1 MLTSLFIYLFRSI
14 PPLNLKRQ
22 PSLHVFSEPLP
33 AYILTSDQV
42 RQVSLF
48 RATQQYRYPQRE
60 GGGGEEEGG
69 GGNPIWEI
77 NSQHP
82 TEPVLGSLAH
92 SVLSYPLVSCSK
104 AKHVFDTRLEGIWRR
119 YRFLLCFTLHRE
131 SVCVCQGWDFFSLPP
146 SLPPSFLFSLIP
158 LPSSPAPLPPPP
170 NTKSVNH
177 KPFFCYHRKL
187 LSKSSN
193 CCWKSFKPAEFE
205 DQRDHIWTATKGGYH
220 FRGVG
225 RVGKG
230 RDFDRKRVGGVGWG
244 YVGEVWL
251 PLEIFLNPL
260 HQLFSASWGPS
271 PGLLWG

>member
-1 MLTSLFIYLFRSI
+1 MCFRS
-14 PPLNLKRQ
+14 L
-22 PSLHVFSEPLP
+22 SLHLFWPVIRL
-33 AYILTSDQV
+33 DK
-42 RQVSLF
+42 SLYSVIHSN
-48 RATQQYRYPQRE
+48 TDIPKERE
-60 GGGGEEEGG
+60 EVEKKKGGKK
-69 GGNPIWEI
+69 NPIWEI

-92 SVLSYPLVSCSK
+92 SVLSYPLASCSK

-146 SLPPSFLFSLIP
+146 PLPPSLPPFFFSLVP
-158 LPSSPAPLPPPP
+158 LPSSPGSPSPTP

-177 KPFFCYHRKL
+177 KPFLSFLVTTNCYLKAQTLRAKVSN
-187 LSKSSN
+187 LSYLGIKVTIFGWWPKVVTASE
-193 CCWKSFKPAEFE
+193 EFE
-205 DQRDHIWTATKGGYH
+205 GWIRGGILDREGGKGGS
-220 FRGVG
+220 
-225 RVGKG
+225 
-230 RDFDRKRVGGVGWG
+230 WG
-244 YVGEVWL
+244 CVGEVWL